1 MVRTD
6 FPGLKLGAAMIFGQL
21 LVPGAVVAN
30 GINFADYAQVPAK
43 GLLRRRHPE
52 LADGR
57 IVLFLGRLN
66 FKKGL
71 DVLIPAFAEAATEAD
86 DLRLVPAGP
95 DDGMECRACAWVRE
109 CAIED
114 KTVFT
119 GMLTGPQIQQAY
131 RDAEMFAL
139 PSYSEN
145 FGIAVV
151 EAMAMGVPVLIS
163 DKVNIWREVAD
174 AGAGLV
180 SAPDVDAFS
189 GLIRRAAAP
198 DFDLAGMGGAGR
210 ELARTRFD
218 RSEIGGGLE
227 ALYRSVSQERAEA
240 A

>member
-1 MVRTD
+1 
-6 FPGLKLGAAMIFGQL
+6 
-21 LVPGAVVAN
+21 
-30 GINFADYAQVPAK
+30 
-43 GLLRRRHPE
+43 
-52 LADGR
+52 
-57 IVLFLGRLN
+57 
-66 FKKGL
+66 
-71 DVLIPAFAEAATEAD
+71 
-86 DLRLVPAGP
+86 
-95 DDGMECRACAWVRE
+95 
-109 CAIED
+109 
-114 KTVFT
+114 
-119 GMLTGPQIQQAY
+119 
-131 RDAEMFAL
+131 MFVL

-218 RSEIGGGLE
+218 WSEIGGGLE